1 MHLKGLGIERIKL
14 LKYPKYVKTI
24 TAVSSTMLTY
34 KPIFIRFVSF
44 YVLIYEKKVNKV

>member
-1 MHLKGLGIERIKL
+1 SKGLGIERIKL

-24 TAVSSTMLTY
+24 TAVSSTILTY
-34 KPIFIRFVSF
+34 KQIIISFIGF